1 MIGQHR
7 KAADDQDAVRHT
19 AGRNHAAVL
28 DEEDVSQNDSGRAA
42 KLEKWEASFL
52 EEFIGD

>member
-19 AGRNHAAVL
+19 AGRHRGAVL
-28 DEEDVSQNDSGRAA
+28 DQEDVSQNDSGRAA
-42 KLEKWEASFL
+42 KLEVGGQLL
-52 EEFIGD
+52 EELIGD